1 MATFGTPVSRGND
14 AQNALKC
21 ARQMQI
27 EMREWEQER
36 ENNGE
41 PKIEHRIGIHI
52 GPCFVGN
59 VGSAERVEFT
69 VIGDTVNVASRVC
82 DACKDLN
89 AKVIITDEVKIR
101 LVKTFQLKLL
111 KDLKSEE
118 EKKK

>member
-1 MATFGTPVSRGND
+1 MCSAD
-14 AQNALKC
+14 AN
-21 ARQMQI
+21 RD
-27 EMREWEQER
+27 ERVGEER

-82 DACKDLN
+82 D
-89 AKVIITDEVKIR
+89 V
-101 LVKTFQLKLL
+101 
-111 KDLKSEE
+111 
-118 EKKK
+118 